1 MKYNSLNILITGGA
15 GFIGSNFIIRSL
27 DLFNC
32 NILNIDKL
40 TYSGNLE
47 NLHSIRNHANYQFI
61 QGDIRDSKLLN
72 RAITKFKPNV
82 VINFAAESHV
92 DRSID
97 SASEFINTNIVG
109 TVNLLDCCLDYWKSG
124 KINDFKFIHISTDE
138 VYGALKEKGAFSELS
153 NYNPSSPYS
162 ASKASSDHFVHAWYK
177 TYGLPTIITNCSN
190 NYGPFQFPEKLIPL
204 TIINCLQKR
213 PLPVYG
219 KGKNIRDWLYVNDHC
234 RAIYK
239 VLLKGIVGE
248 TYNIGGNNEIKNID
262 VVTKIC
268 IILDRLKPMI
278 NGKKYSEMIKY
289 VKDRPGHDFRY
300 AIDSGKI
307 NTQLNWH
314 PVESFDSGLEKTI
327 AWYLDNTKW
336 WSQIQ
341 NNTYRQE
348 RLGVLNK

>member
-1 MKYNSLNILITGGA
+1 MNEK
-15 GFIGSNFIIRSL
+15 F
-27 DLFNC
+27 
-32 NILNIDKL
+32 
-40 TYSGNLE
+40 LE
-47 NLHSIRNHANYQFI
+47 
-61 QGDIRDSKLLN
+61 
-72 RAITKFKPNV
+72 
-82 VINFAAESHV
+82 
-92 DRSID
+92 
-97 SASEFINTNIVG
+97 
-109 TVNLLDCCLDYWKSG
+109 
-124 KINDFKFIHISTDE
+124 STPYD
-138 VYGALKEKGAFSELS
+138 
-153 NYNPSSPYS
+153 PSSPYS
-162 ASKASSDHFVHAWYK
+162 ATKAGSDHLVRAWNR
-177 TYGLPTIITNCSN
+177 TYGLPILITNCSN

-219 KGKNIRDWLYVNDHC
+219 EGKNIRDWLYVNDHC

-239 VLLKGIVGE
+239 VLLKGVVGE

-268 IILDRLKPMI
+268 IILDRLKPMS

-300 AIDSGKI
+300 AINSGKI

-336 WSQIQ
+336 WNQIQ

>member
-1 MKYNSLNILITGGA
+1 MVNILITGGC
-15 GFIGSNFIIRSL
+15 GFIGSNFIKYILKKDSNIR
-27 DLFNC
+27 
-32 NILNIDKL
+32 IINIDKI
-40 TYSGNLE
+40 TYAGLKE
-47 NLHSIRNHANYQFI
+47 NLANEDKDRYKLVV
-61 QGDIRDSKLLN
+61 GDICDANLVNNLFKKY
-72 RAITKFKPNV
+72 KFQSL
-82 VINFAAESHV
+82 INFAAESHV

-97 SASEFINTNIVG
+97 GPKDFIT
-109 TVNLLDCCLDYWKSG
+109 TNLLGTFNLLENSRKYNHK
-124 KINDFKFIHISTDE
+124 NFRFVHISTDE
-138 VYGALKEKGAFSELS
+138 VFGSLGDEGKFLESTPYD
-153 NYNPSSPYS
+153 PSSPYS
-162 ASKASSDHFVHAWYK
+162 ATKAGSDHLVRAWNR
-177 TYGLPTIITNCSN
+177 TYGLPILITNCSN

-219 KGKNIRDWLYVNDHC
+219 EGKNIRDWLYVNDHC

-239 VLLKGIVGE
+239 VLLSGVVGE

-268 IILDRLKPMI
+268 IILDRLKPMS
-278 NGKKYSEMIKY
+278 NGKKYSEMITY

-314 PVESFDSGLEKTI
+314 PVESFDTGLEKTI

-336 WSQIQ
+336 WNQIQ
-341 NNTYRQE
+341 NNRYRQE

>member
-1 MKYNSLNILITGGA
+1 MFEQLWS
-15 GFIGSNFIIRSL
+15 F
-27 DLFNC
+27 
-32 NILNIDKL
+32 
-40 TYSGNLE
+40 
-47 NLHSIRNHANYQFI
+47 SI
-61 QGDIRDSKLLN
+61 S
-72 RAITKFKPNV
+72 
-82 VINFAAESHV
+82 
-92 DRSID
+92 
-97 SASEFINTNIVG
+97 
-109 TVNLLDCCLDYWKSG
+109 
-124 KINDFKFIHISTDE
+124 
-138 VYGALKEKGAFSELS
+138 
-153 NYNPSSPYS
+153 
-162 ASKASSDHFVHAWYK
+162 
-177 TYGLPTIITNCSN
+177 
-190 NYGPFQFPEKLIPL
+190 EKLIPL

-219 KGKNIRDWLYVNDHC
+219 EGKNIRDWLYVNDHC

-239 VLLKGIVGE
+239 VLLKGVVGE

-268 IILDRLKPMI
+268 IILDRLKPMS

-336 WSQIQ
+336 WNQIQ

-348 RLGVLNK
+348 RLGVLKK

>member
-204 TIINCLQKR
+204 MIINALNNKS
-213 PLPVYG
+213 LPIYG
-219 KGKNIRDWLYVNDHC
+219 NGKNIRDWIHVYDHC
-234 RAIYK
+234 DAIINIIE
-239 VLLKGIVGE
+239 KGKVGE
-248 TYNIGGNNEIKNID
+248 KYNIGGDCELENIHIVNEICK
-262 VVTKIC
+262 
-268 IILDRLKPMI
+268 ILDTFKPRE
-278 NGKKYSEMIKY
+278 NSVSYSDLIRF
-289 VKDRPGHDFRY
+289 VKDRPGHDYRY
-300 AIDSGKI
+300 AVDFNKI
-307 NTQLNWH
+307 NSSL
-314 PVESFDSGLEKTI
+314 G
-327 AWYLDNTKW
+327 WYPKIDFQFGIKETVKW
-336 WSQIQ
+336 YIENYSWWKNII
-341 NNTYRQE
+341 NNKYKLE
-348 RLGVLNK
+348 RLGKSK